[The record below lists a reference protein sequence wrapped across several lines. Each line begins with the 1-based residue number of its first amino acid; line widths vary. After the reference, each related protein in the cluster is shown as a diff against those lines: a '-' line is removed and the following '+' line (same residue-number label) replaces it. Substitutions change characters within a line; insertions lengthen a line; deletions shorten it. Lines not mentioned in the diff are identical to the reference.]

1 MNKITKRLKELSNRL
16 DKEAEHF
23 DNLIDI
29 LNTDKSKE
37 EIIEEIKRELL
48 LGQLKRNIV
57 VTQEFAILTKGNKIL
72 DAEGL
77 RVLSYTESVLKD
89 VSQENSKP
97 IKICQKD

>member
-1 MNKITKRLKELSNRL
+1 MNKTTKRLRELSNRL

-57 VTQEFAILTKGNKIL
+57 VTQEFAILIKGNKIL

-77 RVLSYTESVLKD
+77 RVLSYTESVLKH

-97 IKICQKD
+97 VKIC

>member
-1 MNKITKRLKELSNRL
+1 MNKTTKRLRELSNRL

-97 IKICQKD
+97 VKICQKD

>member
-97 IKICQKD
+97 VKIS

>member
-1 MNKITKRLKELSNRL
+1 MNKTTKRLIELSNRL

-37 EIIEEIKRELL
+37 EIIKEIKRELL

-57 VTQEFAILTKGNKIL
+57 VTQEFAILTKGNTLL
-72 DAEGL
+72 DTKGL
-77 RVLSYTESVLKD
+77 RVLAYTESILKD
-89 VSQENSKP
+89 ISQDNSKP
-97 IKICQKD
+97 IKLC

>member
-1 MNKITKRLKELSNRL
+1 MNKTTKRLKALSNRL

-97 IKICQKD
+97 VKIC

>member
-1 MNKITKRLKELSNRL
+1 MNKTTKSLKALSNRL

-29 LNTDKSKE
+29 LNSDKSKK
-37 EIIEEIKRELL
+37 EIIEGVKRELL

-57 VTQEFAILTKGNKIL
+57 VTQEIANLTKGDAII

-77 RVLSYTESVLKD
+77 RILAYIEDVLKET
-89 VSQENSKP
+89 SQV
-97 IKICQKD
+97 DG

>member
-57 VTQEFAILTKGNKIL
+57 VTQEFAILTKGNKVL

-77 RVLSYTESVLKD
+77 RVLSYTESVLKH

-97 IKICQKD
+97 VKIC

>member
-48 LGQLKRNIV
+48 LGQLKRNRV

-97 IKICQKD
+97 VKIC

>member
-1 MNKITKRLKELSNRL
+1 MNKTTKRLKALQNRL

-29 LNTDKSKE
+29 LNSNKSKE
-37 EIIEEIKRELL
+37 ETIEDVKRELL

-57 VTQEFAILTKGNKIL
+57 VTHEIASLLKEDTLI

-77 RVLSYTESVLKD
+77 RILAYTEDVLTVTSK
-89 VSQENSKP
+89 VEN
-97 IKICQKD
+97 

>member
-1 MNKITKRLKELSNRL
+1 M
-16 DKEAEHF
+16 
-23 DNLIDI
+23 IDI

-97 IKICQKD
+97 VKIS